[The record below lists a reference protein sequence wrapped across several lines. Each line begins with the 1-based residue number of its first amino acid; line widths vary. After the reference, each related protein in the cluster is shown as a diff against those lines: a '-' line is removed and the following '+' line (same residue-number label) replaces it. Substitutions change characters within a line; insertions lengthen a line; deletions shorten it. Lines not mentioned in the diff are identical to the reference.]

1 MGTLSG
7 GILSLDDGAVTLNDG
22 AGTLYDGTVQLYD
35 GVVELSDGTD
45 SLKSGTEEFTDKTK
59 DIDTQIDDAV
69 DEVTDKISG
78 SDFTPVS
85 FTSSENKE
93 VGLVQFAMKTNAIE
107 IKEEAEETIT
117 ESKNKGILQKLKD
130 LF

>member
-1 MGTLSG
+1 M
-7 GILSLDDGAVTLNDG
+7 
-22 AGTLYDGTVQLYD
+22 
-35 GVVELSDGTD
+35 VELSDGTD

-59 DIDTQIDDAV
+59 DIDTQINDAV
-69 DEVTDKISG
+69 DEVTDKMSG